1 MLATLALLA
10 CASDSPRPQP
20 ELTAAWAAFLE
31 LPPQRAMAIAGEFRR
46 GPWVTASSG
55 GHATLADAEN
65 EALTCC
71 RVAREARRMR
81 AACVIYAVGSEIVWR
96 GR

>member
-1 MLATLALLA
+1 LVLLALA
-10 CASDSPRPQP
+10 CATQETQPQP
-20 ELTAAWAAFLE
+20 ELAAAWKAFLS

-55 GHATLADAEN
+55 GHATQADAEN
-65 EALTCC
+65 EALTRC
-71 RVAREARRMR
+71 RVRREARRMR
-81 AACVIYAVGSEIVWR
+81 AECVIYAVGSEIVWR